1 MRECIF
7 GVIFPSVLTLLA
19 FAMHR
24 KCDGSDIFDVHGFTK
39 NLQRMKF
46 IVAALLFVLMIH
58 KSSPWKIIELDGAVW
73 KY

>member
-7 GVIFPSVLTLLA
+7 GVIFPSALTLLA

-24 KCDGSDIFDVHGFTK
+24 EYDGNDIFDVHGFTK
-39 NLQRMKF
+39 NLQRIKV
-46 IVAALLFVLMIH
+46 IVAAWLLAEDTQEFTM
-58 KSSPWKIIELDGAVW
+58 G

>member
-7 GVIFPSVLTLLA
+7 GVIFPIVLTQLA

-24 KCDGSDIFDVHGFTK
+24 ECDGNDIFDVHGFTK
-39 NLQRMKF
+39 NLQRIKV
-46 IVAALLFVLMIH
+46 IVAALPLAEDTQEFTM
-58 KSSPWKIIELDGAVW
+58 G